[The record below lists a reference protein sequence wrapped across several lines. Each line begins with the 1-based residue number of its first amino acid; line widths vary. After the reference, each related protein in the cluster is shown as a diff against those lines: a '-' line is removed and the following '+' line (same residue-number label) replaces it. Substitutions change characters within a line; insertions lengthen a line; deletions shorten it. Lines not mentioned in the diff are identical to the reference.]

1 MSPWIVKEQFYLT
14 FKLHEILFW
23 WTNINYSLKTQIC
36 VWSLKKLNFKFMVNE
51 NSLQPLLWSNIY
63 ANHFYQ

>member
-36 VWSLKKLNFKFMVNE
+36 VWSLKKLNFKFMVN
-51 NSLQPLLWSNIY
+51 
-63 ANHFYQ
+63 